1 MRGEYCVLFHFSDWG
16 RGSPPLARGIRCL
29 RLCDKRTNRITPACA
44 GNTRENV
51 RRITSS
57 GDHPRLRGE
66 YQLRRKLQEVALGS
80 PPLARGIHLDFLDFV
95 RAVRIT
101 PACAGNTR
109 NERKNRVLH
118 GDHPR
123 LRGEYRQQSLM
134 LSRYRGSPRLR
145 GEYMSAASNITSA
158 PGSPPLA
165 RGILRMPPQG
175 CQENRITPACAGN
188 TGSSGNSAKIGR
200 DHPRLRGEYVLH
212 HV

>member
-1 MRGEYCVLFHFSDWG
+1 MRGEYTHETRASVTEL
-16 RGSPPLARGIRCL
+16 GSPPLARGILCSFSFQ
-29 RLCDKRTNRITPACA
+29 RLGKRITPACA

-101 PACAGNTR
+101 PACAGNTLSP
-109 NERKNRVLH
+109 KNKGRQTE
-118 GDHPR
+118 DHPR

-165 RGILRMPPQG
+165 RGIQLIPGRRVSAIG
-175 CQENRITPACAGN
+175 ITPACAGN
-188 TGSSGNSAKIGR
+188 TRRLTMAGCQYR
-200 DHPRLRGEYVLH
+200 DHPRLRGEY
-212 HV
+212 

>member
-1 MRGEYCVLFHFSDWG
+1 MG
-16 RGSPPLARGIRCL
+16 
-29 RLCDKRTNRITPACA
+29 KRITPACA

-101 PACAGNTR
+101 PACAGNTLSP
-109 NERKNRVLH
+109 KNKGRQTE
-118 GDHPR
+118 DHPR

-145 GEYMSAASNITSA
+145 GEYASFDNGRLSIS
-158 PGSPPLA
+158 GSPPLA

-200 DHPRLRGEYVLH
+200 DHPRLRGEYSSIPSTSASI
-212 HV
+212 

>member
-1 MRGEYCVLFHFSDWG
+1 M
-16 RGSPPLARGIRCL
+16 
-29 RLCDKRTNRITPACA
+29 
-44 GNTRENV
+44 
-51 RRITSS
+51 
-57 GDHPRLRGE
+57 RGE

-101 PACAGNTR
+101 PACAGNTLSP
-109 NERKNRVLH
+109 KNKGRQTE
-118 GDHPR
+118 DHPR

-165 RGILRMPPQG
+165 RGIQLIPGRRVSAIG
-175 CQENRITPACAGN
+175 ITPACAGN
-188 TGSSGNSAKIGR
+188 TRRLTMAGCQYR
-200 DHPRLRGEYVLH
+200 DHPRLRGEYWKFWKFRQDWKGSPPLARGIRKRRCQKTDQ
-212 HV
+212 

>member
-16 RGSPPLARGIRCL
+16 RGSPPLARGIHYRQKIK
-29 RLCDKRTNRITPACA
+29 D
-44 GNTRENV
+44 G
-51 RRITSS
+51 
-57 GDHPRLRGE
+57 
-66 YQLRRKLQEVALGS
+66 KL
-80 PPLARGIHLDFLDFV
+80 
-95 RAVRIT
+95 RIT

-123 LRGEYRQQSLM
+123 LRGEYSQQSLM

-165 RGILRMPPQG
+165 RGIQLIPGRRVSAIG
-175 CQENRITPACAGN
+175 ITPACAGN
-188 TGSSGNSAKIGR
+188 TRRLTMAGCQYR
-200 DHPRLRGEYVLH
+200 DHPRLRGEYSSIPSTSASI
-212 HV
+212 

>member
-1 MRGEYCVLFHFSDWG
+1 MRGEYTC
-16 RGSPPLARGIRCL
+16 P
-29 RLCDKRTNRITPACA
+29 ITAL
-44 GNTRENV
+44 
-51 RRITSS
+51 SQ
-57 GDHPRLRGE
+57 
-66 YQLRRKLQEVALGS
+66 YQGS
-80 PPLARGIHLDFLDFV
+80 PPLARGIHYRQKIKDGKL
-95 RAVRIT
+95 RIT

-165 RGILRMPPQG
+165 RGIQLIPGRRVSAIG
-175 CQENRITPACAGN
+175 ITPACAGN
-188 TGSSGNSAKIGR
+188 TRRLTMAGCQYR
-200 DHPRLRGEYVLH
+200 DHPRLRGEYARGDGSHGNDPGSPPLARGIHRVLLATRS
-212 HV
+212 